1 MQKEHTNLFGEGEK
15 GRGMVLAVGNT
26 MENCIPV
33 RPLLLEPNQNLPEST
48 EIIHTNYC

>member
-26 MENCIPV
+26 MENCITI